1 MGNHLVE
8 LLDGVDAVLRLLEE
22 TLTHLS
28 DSFLVLSHL
37 LGDTD
42 EHGELGW
49 EVDVLPLLLNFKQR
63 LVHLSNL
70 HIVLLSEVAGHRDSR
85 ASFALLEVAGFRAH
99 VEANI
104 ADLVRLVV
112 TIHSHDDGAL
122 ELVDDGFLVLLLL
135 WLMVGESLA
144 FHSEALHLIVNQ
156 LQTIVNRQILAN
168 VVDDQIKT
176 TLEDPGRSEEA
187 RPGLNS
193 VVEGLGF

>member
-37 LGDTD
+37 LRDTD

-112 TIHSHDDGAL
+112 TIHGHDDGAL

-156 LQTIVNRQILAN
+156 LKTIVNRQILAN

-187 RPGLNS
+187 GPGLNS
-193 VVEGLGF
+193 VVEGLGL

>member
-1 MGNHLVE
+1 M
-8 LLDGVDAVLRLLEE
+8 DAVLRLLEE

-37 LGDTD
+37 LRDTD
-42 EHGELGW
+42 EHCELGW

-63 LVHLSNL
+63 LVHFSNL

-156 LQTIVNRQILAN
+156 LKTIVNRQILAN

-187 RPGLNS
+187 GPGLNS
-193 VVEGLGF
+193 VVESLGL

>member
-193 VVEGLGF
+193 VVEGLGL